1 MNHQNERTIWMVIL
15 TNSYCNIASM
25 TLIKVCSIAS
35 LVRADLKSMHPVNID
50 EQNVPTEYKA
60 YTIKAYED
68 KTIFYDEQK
77 NCKMSCIIKGCLV
90 ILLEILQYC
99 MIS

>member
-1 MNHQNERTIWMVIL
+1 MMIL

-68 KTIFYDEQK
+68 KTIFYDEARAQIDAVTK
-77 NCKMSCIIKGCLV
+77 TTVTNFVS
-90 ILLEILQYC
+90 ILHNIRLFDVL
-99 MIS
+99 